1 MYYLKTLR
9 NLRNSSFSIY
19 RHTIKSLVQRKIY
32 FFLLK
37 KMYVIIISIIS
48 IFFLWVAISKK
59 EKGEC
64 DHYKINILGSLPTCL
79 LKRKVLLWCSKK
91 LISNMVMAGDKLSVS
106 QFWLPLGR
114 QPFSLVRMM
123 AYDPNSPYPWL
134 LWTPTGYV
142 IVIPENL
149 NLAKQSEKQSGKA
162 YVNDKLWRVLK
173 RKPLQWL
180 LALGVKEDTRILGQD
195 DDEWRHHFD
204 T

>member
-1 MYYLKTLR
+1 MPSVY
-9 NLRNSSFSIY
+9 I

-37 KMYVIIISIIS
+37 KNVLYHNKHHIYLFSLSCHI
-48 IFFLWVAISKK
+48 KK
-59 EKGEC
+59 KGEC
-64 DHYKINILGSLPTCL
+64 DSYKINILGSYWNPTCL

-106 QFWLPLGR
+106 QFWMPLGR